1 MDSIPLEIR
10 YKIAN
15 FLTLKSLKNLAI
27 TSSIWYNATYD
38 QIWSTPRLRK
48 IKLQDL
54 ESLVNHPIQELHTSD
69 ISGCQ
74 FGFQDLVE
82 VLKKFKT
89 LKILII
95 DHFGNVDVDDIQMLS
110 QLNCRLRIYVG
121 RLKIRS
127 IEFKNFISVLKMLN
141 PESIYIDDQYDIKKL
156 SPSDILTMED
166 INLRSLSTH
175 HLTLGFIYHIKYYLT
190 PWKELL
196 NLITLKK
203 FRLTPG
209 NYLSETRLKM
219 FNIAYVRAGPLI
231 DGSYLETSYRE
242 EISVVIEFL
251 ADHNVIRWV
260 GLALYTVYYDVE
272 LHFE

>member
-10 YKIAN
+10 YKIVN

-27 TSSIWYNATYD
+27 TSSIWYNATYV

-48 IKLQDL
+48 IQLQDL
-54 ESLVNHPIQELHTSD
+54 ESLANHPIQELHTSD
-69 ISGCQ
+69 ISEYQ
-74 FGFQDLVE
+74 LGFQNLVQ
-82 VLKKFKT
+82 VLKKFKS

-95 DHFGNVDVDDIQMLS
+95 DHFGDVDDIQMLS
-110 QLNCRLRIYVG
+110 QLNCRLRIYVD
-121 RLKIRS
+121 RLKVRNM
-127 IEFKNFISVLKMLN
+127 EFKNFISVLKMLN
-141 PESIYIDDQYDIKKL
+141 PESIYLDDQYEIKKL

-175 HLTLGFIYHIKYYLT
+175 HLTARYYLT

-196 NLITLKK
+196 NLTTLKK
-203 FRLTPG
+203 FRLTRG
-209 NYLSETRLKM
+209 NYFSETRLKM

-231 DGSYLETSYRE
+231 DGSYLETRYRE

-251 ADHNVIRWV
+251 AYHNVIRWI
-260 GLALYTVYYDVE
+260 GLALYMAYYDVE